1 MKLEPL
7 QIRIDEG
14 TSVSAVFGIPDN
26 FDPKSGT
33 GVILA
38 HGAAND
44 MMSPLINTIHEKLA
58 ERGYLCLKFN
68 FPYGDQGK
76 TNPDPMD
83 VLKKTYLAIIAF
95 ISEHP
100 KYAPR
105 SLYLGGKSLG
115 GRIASMLVAEG
126 IRADGLIFLG
136 FPLHPPEKPDK
147 KRDDLLNKIDRPMLF
162 IEGTNDPL
170 CNLDRLQE
178 IRNSLSVAT
187 EIHIVDGG
195 DHSFR
200 IPKTAGRQMEEI
212 FGEISSAICEWL
224 DRHQSEARTPADE
237 K

>member
-7 QIRIDEG
+7 QIPINNE

-26 FDPKSGT
+26 FDPKNGT

-76 TNPDPMD
+76 TNPDSMD
-83 VLKKTYLAIIAF
+83 VLKKTYLAIVSF
-95 ISEHP
+95 IREHP

-105 SLYLGGKSLG
+105 SLYLGGKSIG
-115 GRIASMLVAEG
+115 GRVASILVAEG
-126 IRADGLIFLG
+126 TMANGLSFLG
-136 FPLHPPEKPDK
+136 FPRHPPEKPEK
-147 KRDDLLNKIDRPMLF
+147 NRDDLLNKIDFPMLF
-162 IEGTNDPL
+162 IEGSNDPL

-178 IRNSLSVAT
+178 VRNLLSVET
-187 EIHIVDGG
+187 ELHVVDGG

-200 IPKTAGRQMEEI
+200 VPKPAGRQMEEI
-212 FGEISSAICEWL
+212 FGEISTAICEWL
-224 DRHQSEARTPADE
+224 DGHQTETRQPADE